1 MSEPGAVAVAVRVQY
16 AVLRRGLPAPA
27 SFRRWAGAA
36 LAGRRAV
43 AEVGVRVV
51 DREEGAALNH
61 RYRGK
66 DGPTNVLSF
75 PFDPPPGVDL
85 PWLGELVLCAPVV
98 EEEAR
103 SQGKAPRSHWAHLVV
118 HGILHLVGYD
128 HGSEAEAAVMERV
141 EVEVLRGLGIDDP
154 YGDRDNERDNERD
167 NDRDNV

>member
-1 MSEPGAVAVAVRVQY
+1 MSEPGAVRVQY
-16 AVLRRGLPAPA
+16 GVSRRGLPAPA
-27 SFRRWAGAA
+27 SFRRWVGAA

-43 AEVGVRVV
+43 AEVGMRVV

-75 PFDPPPGVDL
+75 PFDSPPGVDL

-103 SQGKAPRSHWAHLVV
+103 VQGKAPRDHWAHLVV

-128 HGSEAEAAVMERV
+128 HGSEAEAVAMERL
-141 EVEVLRGLGIDDP
+141 EVEVLQGLGIDDP
-154 YGDRDNERDNERD
+154 YGDRDN
-167 NDRDNV
+167 DRDNV